1 MFQRYDSQSNP
12 ALHPSRLDALR
23 RALAARDLDGFLV
36 PRADAHQGEYVAAR
50 DARLAWLT
58 GFTGSAG
65 FCIVTPDRAG
75 VFIDGRYRVQVKA
88 EVDPTAFTPVPWP
101 EVRPSAWLAEALPE
115 GGRIGYDPWLHTRRE
130 IRDMEK
136 GLAGSG
142 IALVPVEHNPIDAI
156 WPDQPEPPLGAVRLW
171 PDAVAGETSA
181 QKRARIATLLRG
193 RDAHAAVLTLPDSI
207 SWLLNIRGAD
217 VPKNPVVQSFAILE
231 EDGRTAVF
239 ADPKKFSAEIRAALG
254 NEVTVLPVE
263 AFGVALTNLSGPVL
277 VDPGSAPD
285 AVFRLVESM
294 GTEIAE
300 AADPVI
306 LPKACKNPAEIA
318 GMRAAHLRDGVAVT
332 RLLAWLDARA
342 AHLADQPLTEIDV
355 ARHLEGLRAEQGIL
369 DISFDTI
376 SATGPHAAIPHY
388 RVSEASNLRIEPGQ
402 VLLVDSGA
410 QYADGTTD
418 ITRTLP
424 MGGIPE
430 AAKRPYTRVLQ
441 GMIALSRAQFPPG
454 VAGCHLDALARAP
467 LWSEGMD
474 YDHGTGHGV
483 GAGLSVHEG
492 PVRISRASDIALQPG
507 MILSNEPGYYREGA
521 FGIRIENLIA
531 VVPVD
536 SPDGRPMLGFETLTF
551 APIDRRLI
559 ARELLTHDER
569 AWLDAYHA
577 RVRDLIGPAL
587 DGAQDGAVRDWLEL
601 ATRPLET

>member
-1 MFQRYDSQSNP
+1 MFQTYDSPSNP
-12 ALHPSRLDALR
+12 AAHPPRLDALR
-23 RALAARDLDGFLV
+23 RELAGRDLDGFLV

-65 FCIVTPDRAG
+65 FCIVTPERAG

-88 EVDPTAFTPVPWP
+88 EVDPGAFTPVPWP

-130 IRDMEK
+130 IREMEK

-156 WPDQPEPPLGAVRLW
+156 WPEQPEPPLGQVRLW
-171 PDAVAGETSA
+171 PDAVAGETA
-181 QKRARIATLLRG
+181 AEKRARIAALLRDG
-193 RDAHAAVLTLPDSI
+193 DSHAAVLTLPDSI

-217 VPKNPVVQSFAILE
+217 VPKNPVVQSFAIIE
-231 EDGRTAVF
+231 EDGHTALF
-239 ADPKKFSAEIRAALG
+239 TDPRKFSAEVRAALG
-254 NEVTVLPVE
+254 NEVSVLPVE

-277 VDPGSAPD
+277 VDPATAPD

-294 GTEIAE
+294 GTDIAE
-300 AADPVI
+300 GADPAI
-306 LPKACKNPAEIA
+306 MPKACKNPAEIA
-318 GMRAAHLRDGVAVT
+318 GMRAAHLNDGVAVT
-332 RLLAWLDARA
+332 RLLCWLDERA
-342 AHLADQPLTEIDV
+342 GNLDSQPLTEIDV
-355 ARHLEGLRAEQGIL
+355 AQKIEALRRDQGIL

-376 SATGPHAAIPHY
+376 AATGPHAAIPHY
-388 RVSEASNLRIEPGQ
+388 RVSEASNLRIKSGE

-424 MGGIPE
+424 MGAIPQ

-441 GMIALSRAQFPPG
+441 GMIALSRVQFPRG

-492 PVRISRASDIALQPG
+492 PVRISRVSEIPLQPG

-521 FGIRIENLIA
+521 FGIRIENLI
-531 VVPVD
+531 VVTPVD
-536 SPDGRPMLGFETLTF
+536 SPDGRDMLGFETLTL

-559 ARELLTHDER
+559 DQSLMTHDEI
-569 AWLDAYHA
+569 AWLDAYHE
-577 RVRDLIGPAL
+577 RVRDEIGPLL
-587 DGAQDGAVRDWLEL
+587 DHPTRDWLEL
-601 ATRPLET
+601 ATRPLDRP